1 MSDPYA
7 TVKVTEGVTNGDG
20 MPSMTTEPRLTEQFD
35 EAMKYAAELHR
46 NQIRKGG
53 DIPYLGHLLSVAS
66 LVIEAGGSQTQAV
79 AALLHDAAEDQGGQQ
94 TLAEIGRKFG
104 PEVADIVAQCSD
116 TFEEPKPPW
125 DGRKRRYIE
134 HLGEASEDTILVS
147 LADKLDNARAI
158 LRDFREHGDELWQRF
173 SVHDP
178 QKHLWYYKSVLKVYE
193 QRNTTWLVAELR
205 RVLDELE
212 AQISSAA

>member
-1 MSDPYA
+1 
-7 TVKVTEGVTNGDG
+7 

-35 EAMKYAAELHR
+35 EALTYAADLHR
-46 NQIRKGG
+46 NQTRKGG
-53 DIPYLGHLLSVAS
+53 GGIPYLGHLLSVAS
-66 LVIEAGGSQTQAV
+66 LVIEAGGSQTQAI
-79 AALLHDAAEDQGGQQ
+79 AALLHDAAEDQGGEQ

-104 PEVADIVAQCSD
+104 PEVADIVSQCSD

-125 DGRKRRYIE
+125 QERKERYVA

-158 LRDFREHGDELWQRF
+158 LRDYRDRGDELWQRF
-173 SVHDP
+173 SEKDP
-178 QKHLWYYKSVLKVYE
+178 EKHLWYYKSLLAVYK
-193 QRNTTWLVAELR
+193 QRNTTWLVAELE

-212 AQISSAA
+212 AKIRSAA

>member
-1 MSDPYA
+1 
-7 TVKVTEGVTNGDG
+7 

-35 EAMKYAAELHR
+35 EALAYAAELHR
-46 NQIRKGG
+46 NQTRKGG

-66 LVIEAGGSQTQAV
+66 LVIEAGGSQTQAI

-125 DGRKRRYIE
+125 QERKERYVE
-134 HLGEASEDTILVS
+134 HLGEASEDTMLVS

-158 LRDFREHGDELWQRF
+158 LRGFREHGDELWQRF

-178 QKHLWYYKSVLKVYE
+178 QKHLWYYKSLLKVYE
-193 QRNTTWLVAELR
+193 QRNTTWLVTELR

-212 AQISSAA
+212 ARIGPAA